1 MSTVQNE
8 MATRV
13 ALDTISAVNSL
24 KGLKDAVGAATS
36 AWKANATAMSS
47 SGDTLGALQSK
58 VKGIGEV
65 IDLQK
70 QKISEL
76 KTRQEGLDTTTQK
89 GAETY
94 LKLQKQI
101 DSTNNQISSL
111 TAQQDRAKS
120 SMGYY
125 SSGLAD
131 LQKGFKNAETAN
143 KAYTERLEAEGKQEE
158 ANKARMSGLKQ
169 SLSNLSSQYEKQE
182 SELQKIAS
190 TSGVTSEAYLKQKT
204 RLDETGT
211 SVAKTKTQIN
221 ELREAMD
228 KKATGF
234 MDGVK
239 SKLTD
244 VNDKAEKTSHLFG
257 TILGAHLVANGITSA
272 LASIQANFSALK
284 DTVVEYNNKQ
294 QTMKATWDTLTGS
307 GGAGTNMVNI
317 GNKLATAYNQN
328 IDIVDELNQSF
339 YHVFDNAPET
349 EKLTK
354 SVLTLGDTLNLSDEN
369 VTRLG
374 TNFTHMLS
382 SGKMQLGDFNMIN
395 DQLPMYAG
403 KMLEFEQKQQK
414 NSKLTMSTLRDQ
426 MSAGKISAKDAEAVM
441 NSLGSKYQEASE
453 NLMKTIP
460 GMERSIK
467 TQMPALVN
475 AVYQPLA
482 NMKSPFIGQITKW
495 IQNPDTKKE
504 FSAVGDALQLQISD
518 IMKAF
523 GGKSIDV
530 GGGLDKFL
538 FNLQTGIDKLGST
551 IVAHKDQIKELFA
564 SMKTA
569 SKTSFSVLVQTL
581 KDLEPVLAI
590 VGKLAADHPKTF
602 AAIAANGLIA
612 SKAVS
617 GLSLAFKGFDV
628 ASTLLG
634 KTWKGIKFPLGVF
647 KNARTEGTKTF
658 KVFQGFGKVFSGISN
673 VAKASF
679 SATVGAMKDAGIK
692 IAQQGKIIGK
702 SLKWTAKIAYTGAK
716 KSVSLLWTGIKA
728 TGKLIGNGLKWTASV
743 AVKGAQLAMA
753 GLLKTAKVT
762 GTGLKLAFNFLK
774 ANPFILIVSAI
785 SAVVVALVELYKHNK
800 KFRDFV
806 NGIIKSAQKIW
817 KDVVKYFTQLWKDT
831 VRTVENLYKG
841 VTGWFGSMKKGIGT
855 HVSNT
860 WKNTKNAFSDGWNTT
875 KKLTSDGVGKVGDW
889 FNNMKKT
896 TGNLMA
902 SMWKSHKSLFKDGYK
917 VVGDYTSTWHDVMT
931 GKWGKVGGDLK
942 NTLNDLVKFWKNV
955 FKGAYDWINKL
966 TGGRLGDVLNTFK
979 SIFDKI
985 KGVVSGAIKDV
996 HDSFVGITR
1005 GIIKPFNDLLG
1016 GLEKGI
1022 NWVLDKVG
1030 ASKIKGTWSIP
1041 LPSYAKGTANTQ
1053 GTHPGGLALVNDAKG
1068 SKYREMF
1075 KLPTGEVGMF
1085 PAQRNMIVPLPKGTS
1100 VLNGNSSF
1108 ELAQSL
1114 GLPKYA
1120 SGIGSFFSGLFNK
1133 GKNLL
1138 EDADKII
1145 AHPMEFLESMFT
1157 KFTGSISSNIGL
1169 ASDIITNLPK
1179 TIASN
1184 AVDWVKK
1191 LFSDDVGNIKG
1202 TATPTQAKDIIS
1214 KAMGLAGVS
1223 GDNWLNGLETIAKY
1237 ESGFRNVTN
1246 NWDSNAKAGHPSSGW
1261 FQMIESTFDAYAKKG
1276 YTKWTNPLDQAI
1288 SAIGYIKSR
1297 YGGIANVPG
1306 IKSLAKG
1313 GKYVGYANGGSV
1325 STEGLY
1331 TLAEGNKTE
1340 YVIPTDYS
1348 KHNRAVQLLDDAKR
1362 AVTGTGLSDETSS
1375 KLDTLIEQQQQMI
1388 TLFSQ
1393 LLNKDQSIVLDTGTL
1408 VGSTQSKYDAANYNV
1423 AQYQQRNVW
1432 GG

>member
-24 KGLKDAVGAATS
+24 KGLKDAVGSATS

-58 VKGIGEV
+58 VKGIGDV

-70 QKISEL
+70 QKIAEL

-111 TAQQDRAKS
+111 TSQQDKAKS

-158 ANKARMSGLKQ
+158 ANKARVSGLKQ
-169 SLSNLSSQYEKQE
+169 SLSNLSEQYNKQE
-182 SELQKIAS
+182 SELKRIAS
-190 TSGVTSEAYLKQKT
+190 ESGATSEAYLKQKT

-211 SVAKTKTQIN
+211 AVAKTKTQIN
-221 ELREAMD
+221 ELNESMN
-228 KKATGF
+228 KKPTGF
-234 MDGVK
+234 M
-239 SKLTD
+239 S
-244 VNDKAEKTSHLFG
+244 
-257 TILGAHLVANGITSA
+257 GI
-272 LASIQANFSALK
+272 K
-284 DTVVEYNNKQ
+284 
-294 QTMKATWDTLTGS
+294 
-307 GGAGTNMVNI
+307 
-317 GNKLATAYNQN
+317 
-328 IDIVDELNQSF
+328 
-339 YHVFDNAPET
+339 
-349 EKLTK
+349 EKLTGVGDEAKHTSK
-354 SVLTLGDTLNLSDEN
+354 SMSLIKDVFLGNALYSAVSSFTSNIGEMAKSGFEAAESANEVAEKWKNIGISDTSVKQLANTTKDLKENTNLSATAVGNMLTKFYGITGSTTKTEQLAKGVGSLADKLKLSQSQSDAFATGLSKIEASGT
-369 VTRLG
+369 VTSSSLARLEKQAPG
-374 TNFTHMLS
+374 LSTALAQASGKSQEQFNALVS
-382 SGKMQLGDFNMIN
+382 SGKMTSSQFNDLLNNASKNYKSNSEEFDKSSQGAMHHLQQGWSDTKQALMKPLVSIAGTGLDSLNKALDNPATQNAVTQLGKGIANLSTKAAGIVTFISKHQKDISSITGSVLSIAKAFALGIWNTFKDTLSDISKVFN
-395 DQLPMYAG
+395 DLTG
-403 KMLEFEQKQQK
+403 
-414 NSKLTMSTLRDQ
+414 NSK
-426 MSAGKISAKDAEAVM
+426 KAKDPLNSVSGMLKTIASHKGAIQALGTVFIATFASTKIFNGIKSLETGLAGLTK
-441 NSLGSKYQEASE
+441 SLGF
-453 NLMKTIP
+453 T
-460 GMERSIK
+460 
-467 TQMPALVN
+467 
-475 AVYQPLA
+475 
-482 NMKSPFIGQITKW
+482 
-495 IQNPDTKKE
+495 
-504 FSAVGDALQLQISD
+504 
-518 IMKAF
+518 
-523 GGKSIDV
+523 
-530 GGGLDKFL
+530 
-538 FNLQTGIDKLGST
+538 ST
-551 IVAHKDQIKELFA
+551 AEKILNA
-564 SMKTA
+564 SMK
-569 SKTSFSVLVQTL
+569 
-581 KDLEPVLAI
+581 
-590 VGKLAADHPKTF
+590 
-602 AAIAANGLIA
+602 ANI
-612 SKAVS
+612 
-617 GLSLAFKGFDV
+617 
-628 ASTLLG
+628 
-634 KTWKGIKFPLGVF
+634 
-647 KNARTEGTKTF
+647 
-658 KVFQGFGKVFSGISN
+658 
-673 VAKASF
+673 
-679 SATVGAMKDAGIK
+679 
-692 IAQQGKIIGK
+692 
-702 SLKWTAKIAYTGAK
+702 
-716 KSVSLLWTGIKA
+716 
-728 TGKLIGNGLKWTASV
+728 
-743 AVKGAQLAMA
+743 
-753 GLLKTAKVT
+753 
-762 GTGLKLAFNFLK
+762 
-774 ANPFILIVSAI
+774 FILIVSAI
-785 SAVVVALVELYKHNK
+785 AAVTVALVELYKHNA
-800 KFRDFV
+800 KFRAFV
-806 NGIIKSAQKIW
+806 NGLIKSAQDAW
-817 KDVVKYFTQLWKDT
+817 KNVVKFFKALWKDT
-831 VRTVENLYKG
+831 VGVVTNLYKD
-841 VTGWFGSMKKGIGT
+841 VTGWFGNMKKGIAT

-1053 GTHPGGLALVNDAKG
+1053 GTHPGGLAMVNDAKG

-1133 GKNLL
+1133 GKDLL

-1157 KFTGSISSNIGL
+1157 KFTGSVSSNIGL

-1202 TATPTQAKDIIS
+1202 TATPTQAKDVIS

-1313 GKYVGYANGGSV
+1313 GKYVGYA
-1325 STEGLY
+1325 
-1331 TLAEGNKTE
+1331 
-1340 YVIPTDYS
+1340 
-1348 KHNRAVQLLDDAKR
+1348 
-1362 AVTGTGLSDETSS
+1362 
-1375 KLDTLIEQQQQMI
+1375 
-1388 TLFSQ
+1388 
-1393 LLNKDQSIVLDTGTL
+1393 
-1408 VGSTQSKYDAANYNV
+1408 
-1423 AQYQQRNVW
+1423 
-1432 GG
+1432 

>member
-24 KGLKDAVGAATS
+24 KGLKDAVGSATS

-58 VKGIGEV
+58 VKGIGDV

-70 QKISEL
+70 QKIAEL

-111 TAQQDRAKS
+111 TSQQDKAKS

-158 ANKARMSGLKQ
+158 ANKARVSGLKQ
-169 SLSNLSSQYEKQE
+169 SLSNLSEQYNKQE
-182 SELQKIAS
+182 SELKRIAS
-190 TSGVTSEAYLKQKT
+190 ESGATSEAYLKQKT

-211 SVAKTKTQIN
+211 AVAKTKTQIN
-221 ELREAMD
+221 ELNESMN
-228 KKATGF
+228 KKPTGF
-234 MDGVK
+234 M
-239 SKLTD
+239 S
-244 VNDKAEKTSHLFG
+244 
-257 TILGAHLVANGITSA
+257 GI
-272 LASIQANFSALK
+272 K
-284 DTVVEYNNKQ
+284 
-294 QTMKATWDTLTGS
+294 
-307 GGAGTNMVNI
+307 
-317 GNKLATAYNQN
+317 
-328 IDIVDELNQSF
+328 
-339 YHVFDNAPET
+339 
-349 EKLTK
+349 EKLTGVGDEAKHTSK
-354 SVLTLGDTLNLSDEN
+354 SMSLIKDVFLGNALYSAVSSFTSNIGEMAKSGFEAAESANEVAEKWKNIGISDTSVKQLANTTKDLKENTNLSATAVGNMLTKFYGITGSTTKTEQLAKGVGSLADKLKLSQSQSDAFATGLSKIEASGT
-369 VTRLG
+369 VTSSSLARLEKQAPG
-374 TNFTHMLS
+374 LSTALAQASGKSQEQFNALVS
-382 SGKMQLGDFNMIN
+382 SGKMTSSQFNDLLNNASKNYKSNSEEFDKSSQGAMHHLQQGWSDTKQALMKPLVSIAGTGLDSLNKALDNPATQNAVTQLGKGIANLSTKAAGIVTFISKHQKDISSITGSVLSIAKAFALGIWNTFKDTLSDISKVFN
-395 DQLPMYAG
+395 DLTG
-403 KMLEFEQKQQK
+403 
-414 NSKLTMSTLRDQ
+414 NSK
-426 MSAGKISAKDAEAVM
+426 KAKDPLNSVSGMLKTIASHKGAIQALGTVFIATFASTKIFNGIKSLETGLAGLTK
-441 NSLGSKYQEASE
+441 SLGF
-453 NLMKTIP
+453 T
-460 GMERSIK
+460 
-467 TQMPALVN
+467 
-475 AVYQPLA
+475 
-482 NMKSPFIGQITKW
+482 
-495 IQNPDTKKE
+495 
-504 FSAVGDALQLQISD
+504 
-518 IMKAF
+518 
-523 GGKSIDV
+523 
-530 GGGLDKFL
+530 
-538 FNLQTGIDKLGST
+538 ST
-551 IVAHKDQIKELFA
+551 AEKILNA
-564 SMKTA
+564 SMK
-569 SKTSFSVLVQTL
+569 
-581 KDLEPVLAI
+581 
-590 VGKLAADHPKTF
+590 
-602 AAIAANGLIA
+602 ANI
-612 SKAVS
+612 
-617 GLSLAFKGFDV
+617 
-628 ASTLLG
+628 
-634 KTWKGIKFPLGVF
+634 
-647 KNARTEGTKTF
+647 
-658 KVFQGFGKVFSGISN
+658 
-673 VAKASF
+673 
-679 SATVGAMKDAGIK
+679 
-692 IAQQGKIIGK
+692 
-702 SLKWTAKIAYTGAK
+702 
-716 KSVSLLWTGIKA
+716 
-728 TGKLIGNGLKWTASV
+728 
-743 AVKGAQLAMA
+743 
-753 GLLKTAKVT
+753 
-762 GTGLKLAFNFLK
+762 
-774 ANPFILIVSAI
+774 FILIVSAI
-785 SAVVVALVELYKHNK
+785 AAVTVALVELYKHNA
-800 KFRDFV
+800 KFRAFV
-806 NGIIKSAQKIW
+806 NGLIKSAQDAW
-817 KDVVKYFTQLWKDT
+817 KNVVKFFKALWKDT
-831 VRTVENLYKG
+831 VGVVTNLYKD
-841 VTGWFGSMKKGIGT
+841 VTGWFGNMKKGIAT

-1053 GTHPGGLALVNDAKG
+1053 GTHPGGLAMVNDAKG

-1133 GKNLL
+1133 GKDLL

-1157 KFTGSISSNIGL
+1157 KFTGSVSSNIGL

-1202 TATPTQAKDIIS
+1202 TATPTQAKDVIS

-1362 AVTGTGLSDETSS
+1362 AVTGTGLNDSATE
-1375 KLDTLIEQQQQMI
+1375 KLDALIN
-1388 TLFSQ
+1388 LFSNAGDVKINVNIDGSTIAQ
-1393 LLNKDQSIVLDTGTL
+1393 VVYPKLKLLQAQELTVVGTGTSIK
-1408 VGSTQSKYDAANYNV
+1408 VG
-1423 AQYQQRNVW
+1423 
-1432 GG
+1432 G